1 VSGDEIQCVYVLH
14 GTDAYRQ
21 AEHRREIVSRAVG
34 DADPQLCVS
43 TFDDTAELADVL
55 DELRTPSLLGPRRVA
70 IVQDADA
77 FVTRYRRQLEEYF
90 QAPSTSATLVLIVS
104 RWDRNWRLAKA
115 VARLGEVLDCGPPTA
130 RDLPGWI
137 RAGFARRE
145 ATAQGDAVDLL
156 AEWVG
161 ADLAALDSEI
171 EKLSLYAAGRAVT
184 VDDVAALVAASGT
197 AGDFALTNAL
207 TAGDVPGALVALSGA
222 VVRRGDELRVLGML
236 GWHLRRALQGAEELA
251 ARKPLTVRMP
261 PSARAGF
268 ESMIRRRGWGG
279 LQRDMRR
286 LLKADLA
293 LKSGGDPTAT
303 MQELVIALCI

>member
-1 VSGDEIQCVYVLH
+1 MSRDGNHCVYVLH
-14 GTDAYRQ
+14 GTDAYLQ

-70 IVQDADA
+70 IIQDADA
-77 FVTRYRRQLEEYF
+77 FVTRYRRQLEEYCES
-90 QAPSTSATLVLIVS
+90 PSTSATLVLIVS

-115 VARLGEVLDCGPPTA
+115 VARIGEVRDCGPPSA

-137 RAGFARRE
+137 RSGFARRGVD
-145 ATAQGDAVDLL
+145 AHPQAVDLL

-184 VDDVAALVAASGT
+184 AEDVAALVAASGT

-207 TAGDVPGALVALSGA
+207 TAGDVPGALDALSSA

-236 GWHLRRALQGAEELA
+236 GWHLRRALQGAEDLA
-251 ARKPLTVRMP
+251 ARRPLSVRMP
-261 PSARAGF
+261 PAARASF
-268 ESMIRRRGWGG
+268 ETMVRRRGQGK
-279 LQRDMRR
+279 LQQDMRR
-286 LLKADLA
+286 LLRADLA